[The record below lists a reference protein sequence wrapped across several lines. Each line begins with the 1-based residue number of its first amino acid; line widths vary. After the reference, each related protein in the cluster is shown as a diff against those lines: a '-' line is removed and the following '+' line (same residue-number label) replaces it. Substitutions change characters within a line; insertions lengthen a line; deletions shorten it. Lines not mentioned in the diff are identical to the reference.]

1 MKKSNEVVREH
12 VDDVHEKKGSVS
24 FAGERV
30 LITPSFSFNNTRPNQ
45 GRHKAV
51 MIIVLRKDSWEYIL
65 SVIRREFVDNPR

>member
-12 VDDVHEKKGSVS
+12 VDDVHEKKG
-24 FAGERV
+24 FRFLCWRA
-30 LITPSFSFNNTRPNQ
+30 SFNNTLVPRPNHK

-51 MIIVLRKDSWEYIL
+51 MIIVLREDPWEYIL

>member
-12 VDDVHEKKGSVS
+12 VDDVHEKKE
-24 FAGERV
+24 FPFLCWRA
-30 LITPSFSFNNTRPNQ
+30 SFNNTLVPRPNQ

-51 MIIVLRKDSWEYIL
+51 MIIVLREDPWEYIL

>member
-30 LITPSFSFNNTRPNQ
+30 LITPSFPA
-45 GRHKAV
+45 RHKAV
-51 MIIVLRKDSWEYIL
+51 MIIVLREDSWEYIL